1 MFGGGYI
8 RDANLVTY
16 LGGVG
21 GGLYTGG
28 GGSRNNNGIL
38 RSSRNVIKST
48 C

>member
-21 GGLYTGG
+21 GGGG
-28 GGSRNNNGIL
+28 GLIYRGWG
-38 RSSRNVIKST
+38 VA
-48 C
+48 